1 MSKLEVLFR
10 VQQQVQLEEMH
21 KETQLDEKWFVGT
34 YRKKCFLSQLVAGSI
49 ANNLQSKAFLHEYLI
64 SFRNSGLI

>member
-1 MSKLEVLFR
+1 MSKLEVLFH

-21 KETQLDEKWFVGT
+21 KETQLDEKWFVST
-34 YRKKCFLSQLVAGSI
+34 YRKKCFHSQLVARGA
-49 ANNLQSKAFLHEYLI
+49 ANNFQSKVFLHKYLT